1 MPDAAFL
8 GVDIGSVSISTALVS
23 RDGRVLC
30 AAYGLHGGKVRETLR
45 GQLAGLGSALVAAV
59 GCTPSAASLIRGVRP
74 VDSQV
79 ALIAASR
86 RLFPGARSILHVG
99 GEKFVL
105 IRLGAQGQYLGT
117 RSNSSCAA
125 GTGSFLDQQ
134 ARRLGFAGV
143 QELDLKARASTSTPP
158 RISTRCAVFART
170 DLVHAQ
176 QEGYSLPEICDGL
189 CKGVAQTIADTLA
202 HGEPLDTPA
211 VFTGG
216 VSLNCAVRA
225 HLELVLGVTLE
236 VSRYGS
242 MAVAIGAAF
251 CAGEHAEQASP
262 ASIDPDG
269 LLAPTL
275 EKKDYYYPPLPCDD
289 EDQSR
294 NRETRLFQA
303 GTHSRAHP
311 VEVEE
316 FGGGRASELSV
327 CLGIDVG
334 STSTKAMLI
343 GEDREPVAGFYTRTL
358 GSPLTAVQAL
368 CEAMEDFAHRSG
380 AVLAV
385 TGVATTGA
393 GRKFIGSIIR
403 ADLVIDE
410 ITAHARAAYS
420 LDPDIDTIIEI
431 GGQDAKFTTMRDG
444 MVTFSHMNTVCAAGT
459 GSFLEEQAARLGCE
473 LSDYSRRVRGARAPL
488 SSDRC
493 AVFMERDI
501 NNFLSQGF
509 SSDEILA
516 AALYSVRENY
526 LQKVAR
532 GASIGKKVAFQ
543 GATAR
548 NRALVAVFQQGLGA
562 PVLVSRYCHL
572 AGALGAALLLSQGN
586 RATTTFPGF
595 PALRGNIPVRS
606 ETCQLCANAC
616 RLRTVL
622 VGGDEVAYGFLCGRD
637 YNVGRFVDRNRSG
650 FDLMKERRKAF
661 KQEGPAP
668 QPTGPVIGV
677 PAALGLYADL
687 PFWKAFFS
695 SLGLRVVT
703 SEGLKDAIEE
713 GRKAHGAD
721 FCAPL
726 AALRGH
732 VDYLLS
738 RADWIFLPVQLEEAR
753 RGSRLPRVYC
763 YYTQYSAALACS
775 DPRQRR
781 RCLMPNLSW
790 TRRPKRTLSELHAM
804 LVAIGLAGL
813 SHARVNRAFRD
824 ACVAR
829 ERAIAGLQ
837 QRFREELARSD
848 GPAVVLLGRP
858 YNVLSPEMSK
868 GIPELFAA
876 QGVKTFSQDMVP
888 YGQSDV
894 EEIAPLLE
902 QVHWHHAARILEVAC
917 VVANTPGL
925 YSVYLTSF
933 KCSPD
938 SIAVEYFRRLMD
950 ARGKP
955 YLVLQLDDH
964 DSTLGYETRIEAGV
978 VSFRNHRARTRR
990 LTPVKSPLPFN
1001 PRLSAKLD
1009 GRTLL
1014 FPVWDPIVNP
1024 LLAACLRRE
1033 GVDARVLDEDPLV
1046 IRKAMRHNTGQCIP
1060 LNVIAEEAMQY
1071 VESHGL
1077 DPARTALWMARSLL
1091 SCNIGM
1097 FPPYIKSLMEA
1108 RGGGMER
1115 VQVFAGSAFYL
1126 DFSLRASINAYRAYL
1141 AGGLLRRLGCRLR
1154 PYETEPGA
1162 TDRAMSQSLE
1172 ILLPAFE
1179 GSSSMDDALRR
1190 AASLFTG
1197 IRTEGANRPKVA
1209 IFGDFYVRDNDIMNQ
1224 GLISCLEDAGGEV
1237 ITTSYTEYVRIVAR
1251 SYFRKWREAGEYV
1264 ASYRYRAL
1272 WKLVQS
1278 LGGAYR
1284 RHFEPILGKEPPI
1297 ADDDPEL
1304 IMREFGVRSEHAGE
1318 SFDNLLKVH
1327 HLAAAYP
1334 DLALFVQASPAFCCP
1349 SLVTEAMGRDIER
1362 LTGVPVVSITYDGT
1376 GQYRNDAVVPY
1387 LRYAAGR
1394 ARASLRLPPERSA

>member
-8 GVDIGSVSISTALVS
+8 GVDIGSVSISTALVN
-23 RDGRVLC
+23 RDGHVLF

-45 GQLAGLGSALVAAV
+45 GQLAGLGSALVSAT
-59 GCTPSAASLIRGVRP
+59 GCTPAAASVLRGARP
-74 VDSQV
+74 IDSQV

-86 RLFPGARSILHVG
+86 RLFPGVRSILHVG
-99 GEKFVL
+99 GEKFAL
-105 IRLGAQGQYLGT
+105 IRLGGQGQYLGT

-134 ARRLGFAGV
+134 ARRLGFSGV
-143 QELDLKARASTSTPP
+143 QELDLRAGASTSAPP

-176 QEGYSLPEICDGL
+176 QEGYSPAEICDGL
-189 CKGVAQTIADTLA
+189 CKGVALTIADTLA
-202 HGEPLDTPA
+202 RGDPLETPA

-216 VSLNCAVRA
+216 VSLNGAVRR
-225 HLELVLGVTLE
+225 HLEQALGVTLE
-236 VSRYGS
+236 VNRYGS
-242 MAVAIGAAF
+242 TAAAIGAAL
-251 CAGEHAEQASP
+251 CAVEHADQSP
-262 ASIDPDG
+262 PAPLDPDA
-269 LLAPTL
+269 LLAPTP
-275 EKKDYYYPPLPCDD
+275 EKKDYYYAPLCLDGAD
-289 EDQSR
+289 SA
-294 NRETRLFQA
+294 RLPRLYEE
-303 GTHSRAHP
+303 GTHSRVHP

-316 FGGGRASELSV
+316 WNDSGRAADLPGDLPV

-334 STSTKAMLI
+334 STSTKAILL
-343 GEDREPVAGFYTRTL
+343 GETREPVAGFYTRTL

-368 CEAMEDFAHRSG
+368 CEAMEDFARRSG
-380 AVLAV
+380 VNLAV

-403 ADLVIDE
+403 SDLVIDE

-420 LDPDIDTIIEI
+420 LDPEIDTIIEI

-473 LSDYSRRVRGARAPL
+473 LSDYSRRVQGARAPL

-509 SSDEILA
+509 SADEILA

-532 GASIGKKVAFQ
+532 GAAIGKKVAFQ

-548 NRALVAVFQQGLGA
+548 NKALVEVFQQGLGA

-572 AGALGAALLLSQGN
+572 AGALGAALLLSEAK
-586 RATTTFPGF
+586 RASTTFSGF
-595 PALRGNIPVRS
+595 PALRGDIRVRS

-616 RLRTVL
+616 RLRIAL
-622 VGGDEVAYGFLCGRD
+622 VGGEEVAYGFLCGRD

-661 KQEGPAP
+661 QAESPAP
-668 QPTGPVIGV
+668 LSTGPVIGL

-687 PFWKAFFS
+687 PLWKVFFG
-695 SLGLRVVT
+695 SLGLRVIT
-703 SEGLKDAIEE
+703 SQGLKDAIEE
-713 GRKAHGAD
+713 GRKTHGAE

-732 VDYLLS
+732 VEHLLS
-738 RADWIFLPVQLEEAR
+738 RADWVFLPVQLEEAR
-753 RGSRLPRVYC
+753 LGSRLPRVYC

-775 DPRQRR
+775 DPAERR

-790 TRRPKRTLSELHAM
+790 TRRRKRTLSELYAM
-804 LVAIGLAGL
+804 FVPMGL
-813 SHARVNRAFRD
+813 SGISRARVNRAFRD
-824 ACVAR
+824 ACVFR
-829 ERAIAGLQ
+829 ERAMERLR

-888 YGQSDV
+888 YEAADV

-902 QVHWHHAARILEVAC
+902 QVHWHHAAKILEVAC
-917 VVANTPGL
+917 VVANTAGL
-925 YSVYLTSF
+925 YPVYLTSF

-938 SIAVEYFRRLMD
+938 SFAVEYFKRLMD

-978 VSFRNHRARTRR
+978 ASFRNHCARGRR
-990 LTPVKSPLPFN
+990 PTLVKAPLPFN
-1001 PRLSAKLD
+1001 PSLSAKVD

-1024 LLAACLRRE
+1024 LLAACLRRD
-1033 GVDARVLDEDPLV
+1033 GVDARLLDEDPLV

-1077 DPARTALWMARSLL
+1077 DPARTALWMARSGL

-1097 FPPYIKSLMEA
+1097 FPSYIKSLMEA
-1108 RGGGMER
+1108 RGGGMEK

-1126 DFSLRASINAYRAYL
+1126 DFSAPRRHQRVPGLPGRRASSPPGMPAAPLRDGARGHGSGHGAVPGNPP
-1141 AGGLLRRLGCRLR
+1141 AGLRRRLIDGPCHAEHRGLLCRNPNGGRQEAQGGDLRGPVCPGQRHHEPGPHIVPRGCRRGSDHDLVR
-1154 PYETEPGA
+1154 GLHR
-1162 TDRAMSQSLE
+1162 DRGQVV
-1172 ILLPAFE
+1172 LP
-1179 GSSSMDDALRR
+1179 
-1190 AASLFTG
+1190 
-1197 IRTEGANRPKVA
+1197 
-1209 IFGDFYVRDNDIMNQ
+1209 Q
-1224 GLISCLEDAGGEV
+1224 
-1237 ITTSYTEYVRIVAR
+1237 VAR
-1251 SYFRKWREAGEYV
+1251 
-1264 ASYRYRAL
+1264 
-1272 WKLVQS
+1272 
-1278 LGGAYR
+1278 
-1284 RHFEPILGKEPPI
+1284 
-1297 ADDDPEL
+1297 
-1304 IMREFGVRSEHAGE
+1304 VR
-1318 SFDNLLKVH
+1318 
-1327 HLAAAYP
+1327 
-1334 DLALFVQASPAFCCP
+1334 
-1349 SLVTEAMGRDIER
+1349 
-1362 LTGVPVVSITYDGT
+1362 
-1376 GQYRNDAVVPY
+1376 
-1387 LRYAAGR
+1387 
-1394 ARASLRLPPERSA
+1394 